1 MSYEL
6 VWEPDGVIKEFSGVV
21 SAREFIEAVENV
33 QGDYR
38 FDDVRYVINDFLA
51 VTKHELSEDVLT
63 EVAVLQYGA
72 YASNP
77 NCRIVFVTTD
87 QELSARIRNTPA
99 VAGLISYQTEVF
111 PTVSTARDWLEDS
124 SIVVRVGWHGESY
137 LVRRSICE

>member
-1 MSYEL
+1 MAYEL
-6 VWEPDGVIKEFSGVV
+6 VWEPDGVIKQFSGIVR
-21 SAREFIEAVENV
+21 AREFIQSVENI

-38 FDDVRYVINDFLA
+38 FDDARYVINDFLA
-51 VTKHELSEDVLT
+51 VTEHELSEEVLT

-87 QELSARIRNTPA
+87 EALATRIKNTPA

-111 PTVSTARDWLEDS
+111 PTVTAARDWLDKQPQLHLMSNVMGFRIE
-124 SIVVRVGWHGESY
+124 
-137 LVRRSICE
+137 